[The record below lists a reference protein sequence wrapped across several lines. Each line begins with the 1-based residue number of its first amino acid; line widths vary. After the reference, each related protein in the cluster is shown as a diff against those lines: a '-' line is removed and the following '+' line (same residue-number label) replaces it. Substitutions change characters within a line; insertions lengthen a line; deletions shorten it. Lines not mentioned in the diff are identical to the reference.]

1 MHIKILGPGC
11 KKCQLLLENTQQALA
26 TLGMDASIEKVSD
39 YAAIAAQGVMSTPAL
54 VINERVV
61 ASGRVLDSQEIA
73 HLLQQA

>member
-1 MHIKILGPGC
+1 MRIKILGPGC

-39 YAAIAAQGVMSTPAL
+39 YAAIAALGVMSTPAL

>member
-39 YAAIAAQGVMSTPAL
+39 YAAIAALGIMSTPAL

>member
-39 YAAIAAQGVMSTPAL
+39 YAAIAALGVMSTPAL

-73 HLLQQA
+73 HLLLQA

>member
-39 YAAIAAQGVMSTPAL
+39 YAAIAALGVMSTPAL

-73 HLLQQA
+73 HLLQKA

>member
-1 MHIKILGPGC
+1 MHIKLLGPGC

>member
-39 YAAIAAQGVMSTPAL
+39 YAAIATLGVMSTPAL

>member
-1 MHIKILGPGC
+1 MHIKILGPRS
-11 KKCQLLLENTQQALA
+11 KKCQLLLDNTQQALA

-39 YAAIAAQGVMSTPAL
+39 YAAIATLGVMSTPAL

>member
-39 YAAIAAQGVMSTPAL
+39 YAAIAALGVMSTPAL

-61 ASGRVLDSQEIA
+61 ASGRVHDSQEIA

>member
-26 TLGMDASIEKVSD
+26 TLGMDASIEKVSH
-39 YAAIAAQGVMSTPAL
+39 YAAIAALGVMSTPAL

>member
-39 YAAIAAQGVMSTPAL
+39 YAAIAALGVMSTPAL

>member
-26 TLGMDASIEKVSD
+26 TLGMYASIEKVSD
-39 YAAIAAQGVMSTPAL
+39 YAAIAALGVMSTPAL